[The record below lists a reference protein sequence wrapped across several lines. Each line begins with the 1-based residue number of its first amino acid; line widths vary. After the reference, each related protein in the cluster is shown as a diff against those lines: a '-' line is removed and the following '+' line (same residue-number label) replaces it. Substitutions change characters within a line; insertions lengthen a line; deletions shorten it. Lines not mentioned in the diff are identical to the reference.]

1 MYIKPHPPYEVY
13 CKIWLED
20 NYLRSAP
27 SSLHI
32 MPPPAAKTT
41 EDIALA
47 INLEEVPP
55 FWKRKNGMLL
65 YFLLTSSFFS
75 SLASGFDGV
84 WLIMTTH
91 ADLTDTFDSL

>member
-1 MYIKPHPPYEVY
+1 MYIKPRSPCQVY
-13 CKIWLED
+13 CKIYLED

-27 SSLHI
+27 SISHI
-32 MPPPAAKTT
+32 MAPPAAKTT
-41 EDIALA
+41 EDIAPG
-47 INLEEVPP
+47 INLDEVPP

-84 WLIMTTH
+84 WLIMTTYT
-91 ADLTDTFDSL
+91 ALTDTFDSP